1 MNTTSENAK
10 PASKAG
16 RNLPAAIGVGVSFG
30 LVLVLGLF
38 IQPVLVA
45 FAAVAAGIGVWEV
58 TTVLNTRRGYGIP
71 AVPLGILSTVSVAC
85 GYAAGFGG
93 LWLAVGVTLLL
104 LLLASYAPR
113 ADRRVSPLR
122 SWAGGLLAVL
132 WIPLMLGTAMV
143 YFRSEHGVQGILMI
157 LLMAI
162 SNDTFGYIAGVNW
175 GQAPHGAANFAEEE
189 LGGPDR
195 FLRRLGPGRFHRFC
209 RDGFALVL
217 GYSLR
222 RGDGD
227 CLHRRRPGGI
237 RLQAP
242 HGCEGHVEY
251 PTRPRRHDG
260 PPRLGSVRGRRRLP
274 HLRLRD
280 APLRA

>member
-30 LVLVLGLF
+30 LVLVLGFF

-58 TTVLNTRRGYGIP
+58 ATVFNTRRGYGIL
-71 AVPLGILSTVSVAC
+71 AVPLGGLAAVSVAC

-157 LLMAI
+157 LLMAV

-175 GQAPHGAANFAEEE
+175 GKHPMAPRISPKKSWEGLA
-189 LGGPDR
+189 GSYVGS
-195 FLRRLGPGRFHRFC
+195 
-209 RDGFALVL
+209 ALVASIAFAVMGSPWFWGIPFAAVMVIASTAGDL
-217 GYSLR
+217 VESVFKR
-222 RGDGD
+222 RMGVKDMSNILPGHGGMMD
-227 CLHRRRPGGI
+227 RLDSILFAAAVGCLI
-237 RLQAP
+237 F
-242 HGCEGHVEY
+242 VF
-251 PTRPRRHDG
+251 
-260 PPRLGSVRGRRRLP
+260 VM
-274 HLRLRD
+274 
-280 APLRA
+280 PL